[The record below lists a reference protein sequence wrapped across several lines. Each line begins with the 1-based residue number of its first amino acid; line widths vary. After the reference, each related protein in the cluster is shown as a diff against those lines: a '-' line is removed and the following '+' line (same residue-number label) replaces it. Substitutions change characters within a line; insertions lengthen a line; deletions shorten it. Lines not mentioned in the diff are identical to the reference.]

1 MNRYQI
7 RLEQITMSYY
17 EVEADSEQEAQAKL
31 LELGLDSPINV
42 IDLDPEFE
50 VERILGDA

>member
-1 MNRYQI
+1 
-7 RLEQITMSYY
+7 MSYY